1 MVVRQLCG
9 GRRGATVVET
19 ALVLTPLTMLVFAV
33 FEYGWLLTNWNVL
46 NNAAREGCRYALVNN
61 TSSTISTD
69 VQTTVTTFMAGKS
82 ANFNALTVTV
92 SGTHGGTTYTGNAV
106 SALAAGDLISV
117 SVSGQYRFMN
127 IIPFFKTPTTITITS
142 AVTMVCEGGT

>member
-1 MVVRQLCG
+1 MV
-9 GRRGATVVET
+9 
-19 ALVLTPLTMLVFAV
+19 VFAV

-69 VQTTVTTFMAGKS
+69 VTGVVTSYMAGKD
-82 ANFNALTVTV
+82 ANFSPFTVTV
-92 SGTHGGTTYTGNAV
+92 SGTHSGTTYTGNAV
-106 SALAAGDLISV
+106 TVLGAGDLISV

-127 IIPFFKTPTTITITS
+127 IIPYFKLPTSVTITS